1 MDVKSAVDVKSAD
14 VDSANV
20 DSANVSPVDVSPVDV
35 SPVDVSPVDVSPVDV
50 SPVDVAAVGG
60 SRGCGRSPEH
70 YGHLE
75 IRVAMRLIAV
85 CSVDGLNWRMKG
97 DSFSWTV

>member
-1 MDVKSAVDVKSAD
+1 MDVKSAVDVNSAD
-14 VDSANV
+14 VDSADV

-35 SPVDVSPVDVSPVDV
+35 AA
-50 SPVDVAAVGG
+50 VDVAAVGG

-97 DSFSWTV
+97 DSLPWTV

>member
-1 MDVKSAVDVKSAD
+1 MDVKSAVDVNSADVDSAD

-20 DSANVSPVDVSPVDV
+20 SPAN
-35 SPVDVSPVDVSPVDV
+35 V

-97 DSFSWTV
+97 DSLPWTV